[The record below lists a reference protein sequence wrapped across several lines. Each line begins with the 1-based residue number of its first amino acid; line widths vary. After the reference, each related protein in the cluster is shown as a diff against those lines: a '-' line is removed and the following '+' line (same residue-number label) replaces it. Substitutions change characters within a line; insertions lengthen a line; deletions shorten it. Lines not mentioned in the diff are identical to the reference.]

1 MYINV
6 EKNKSQIKFFINQL
20 KKIDDSRFRII
31 NRNIEKEKDPYK
43 FLSKLEYDIDDMIY
57 EIKMLNYYDYL
68 RCQIDSKNEF
78 LLMYSFIKVI
88 KKYIVFI
95 KLSLVERENEIVYVI
110 SFHEAL
116 KDELN
121 ARPFKEEKR

>member
-1 MYINV
+1 
-6 EKNKSQIKFFINQL
+6 
-20 KKIDDSRFRII
+20 
-31 NRNIEKEKDPYK
+31 
-43 FLSKLEYDIDDMIY
+43 
-57 EIKMLNYYDYL
+57 
-68 RCQIDSKNEF
+68 
-78 LLMYSFIKVI
+78 MYSFIKVI

>member
-1 MYINV
+1 
-6 EKNKSQIKFFINQL
+6 
-20 KKIDDSRFRII
+20 
-31 NRNIEKEKDPYK
+31 
-43 FLSKLEYDIDDMIY
+43 MIY

-121 ARPFKEEKR
+121 DRPFKEEKR